1 MIAHPRIKMQIMR
14 LIRYL
19 LSFLSVLKYVTMTT
33 SFAPNVDR
41 NQPLDKEIL
50 DQEKLM
56 MENMKVRFKS
66 FQGSLMFYIVWLQV
80 E

>member
-56 MENMKVRFKS
+56 MENMKVIFKS

>member
-1 MIAHPRIKMQIMR
+1 MR